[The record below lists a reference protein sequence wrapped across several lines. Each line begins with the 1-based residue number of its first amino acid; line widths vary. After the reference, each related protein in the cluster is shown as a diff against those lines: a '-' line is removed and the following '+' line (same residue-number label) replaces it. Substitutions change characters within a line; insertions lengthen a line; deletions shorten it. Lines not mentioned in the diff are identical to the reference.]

1 MLPPVQCLAWSLFG
15 PLNLCCNVIGNE
27 FSDCD
32 ESLQAAA
39 TPPSFQLLSYKY
51 VSDILEKRGP
61 YREAHLAGARQKV
74 DH

>member
-1 MLPPVQCLAWSLFG
+1 MLHPVHCLARSFFG
-15 PLNLCCNVIGNE
+15 TFNLSFIVTGNE
-27 FSDCD
+27 ISDCD
-32 ESLQAAA
+32 GSLQAAA

-74 DH
+74 GH